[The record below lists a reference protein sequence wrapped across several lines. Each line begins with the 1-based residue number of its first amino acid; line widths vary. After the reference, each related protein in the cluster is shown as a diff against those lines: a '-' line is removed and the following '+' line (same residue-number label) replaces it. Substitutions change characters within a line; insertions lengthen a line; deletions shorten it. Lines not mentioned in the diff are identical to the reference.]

1 MKQNSSYIECLYV
14 LELLRDVIE
23 TTDDERA
30 IVSEAHAIVQEYKQ
44 ELPEE
49 LLE

>member
-1 MKQNSSYIECLYV
+1 MQDNITYIDCLYV
-14 LELLRDVIE
+14 LEFVRDEIE